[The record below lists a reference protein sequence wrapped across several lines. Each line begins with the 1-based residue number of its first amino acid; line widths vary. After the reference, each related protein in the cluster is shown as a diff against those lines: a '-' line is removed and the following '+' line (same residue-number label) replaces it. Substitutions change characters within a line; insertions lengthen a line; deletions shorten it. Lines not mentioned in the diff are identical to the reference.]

1 MSLGSIMHE
10 ILSLY
15 RLEVQELKLEES
27 AQTVAELTERLKQYE
42 DDLER
47 KESVS
52 MYSLRSPLPHSPTHP
67 HPHPPKNAYYS
78 TETNAQQVP

>member
-1 MSLGSIMHE
+1 MLGSAWLCYCHSVQSFC
-10 ILSLY
+10 LLY

-52 MYSLRSPLPHSPTHP
+52 MCSLTH
-67 HPHPPKNAYYS
+67 AR
-78 TETNAQQVP
+78 AL